1 MERTAKNKKR
11 TWRRAVIRGAVMVEY
26 AFLLTAVGIPMLI
39 GISAGGKALLHNYQQ
54 GRNWLLQP
62 VP

>member
-1 MERTAKNKKR
+1 MERTTKKTKR
-11 TWRRAVIRGAVMVEY
+11 TWRRRGAVMVEY
-26 AFLLTAVGIPMLI
+26 AFLLTAVGIPMMI
-39 GISAGGKALLHNYQQ
+39 GIAAGGKALLANYQQ